1 MFKVRFHLSDGAH
14 YKHWQIRT
22 PIKGQKDLVEYE
34 DPSKVQLELV
44 NCTLRN
50 RTSVAK
56 KVLSSQVRDVC
67 GWVECEH
74 IITTYLKYTDAPIT
88 VEGLSGV
95 TYDPKID
102 LYWKVEQY
110 SYEYDKVVIGDLI
123 TSGNRLY
130 LLKLNTRTVAPLIS
144 DRAIS

>member
-34 DPSKVQLELV
+34 DPAKVQLELV

-67 GWVECEH
+67 GWVECQH
-74 IITTYLKYTDAPIT
+74 VITTYIDPIT
-88 VEGLSGV
+88 VEGLSRV
-95 TYDPKID
+95 TYDPKINP
-102 LYWKVEQY
+102 YWKIEGD
-110 SYEYDKVVIGDLI
+110 SDNYEMVMVGDLI

-130 LLKLNTRTVAPLIS
+130 VLQFNTKAMPTKREGQTNDHS
-144 DRAIS
+144 N

>member
-1 MFKVRFHLSDGAH
+1 MYKVRFHLGAGEH

-22 PIKGQKDLVEYE
+22 PRKGQTDLVEYE
-34 DPSKVQLELV
+34 DPAKVQLELV

-50 RTSVAK
+50 KTSVAK

-67 GWVECEH
+67 GWVECQH
-74 IITTYLKYTDAPIT
+74 VITTYVDPIT
-88 VEGLSGV
+88 VEGLSRV
-95 TYDPKID
+95 TYDPKIN
-102 LYWKVEQY
+102 LHWKVEQY

>member
-1 MFKVRFHLSDGAH
+1 MFKVRFHLGAGEH

-22 PIKGQKDLVEYE
+22 PRKGQADLVEYE

-50 RTSVAK
+50 KTSVAK

-67 GWVECEH
+67 GWVECQH
-74 IITTYLKYTDAPIT
+74 VITTYIDPIT
-88 VEGLSGV
+88 VEGLSRV
-95 TYDPKID
+95 TYDPKIN
-102 LYWKVEQY
+102 LHWKVEQY

>member
-1 MFKVRFHLSDGAH
+1 MFKVRFHLGAGEH

-22 PIKGQKDLVEYE
+22 PRKGQTDLVEYE
-34 DPSKVQLELV
+34 DPAKVQLELV

-50 RTSVAK
+50 KTSVAK

-67 GWVECEH
+67 GWVECQH
-74 IITTYLKYTDAPIT
+74 VITTYVDPIT
-88 VEGLSGV
+88 VEGLSRV

>member
-1 MFKVRFHLSDGAH
+1 MYKVRFHLGAGEH

-22 PIKGQKDLVEYE
+22 PRKRQTDLVEYE
-34 DPSKVQLELV
+34 DPAKVQLELV

-50 RTSVAK
+50 KTSVAK

-67 GWVECEH
+67 GWVECQH
-74 IITTYLKYTDAPIT
+74 VITTYVDPIT
-88 VEGLSGV
+88 VEGLSRV
-95 TYDPKID
+95 TYDPKIN
-102 LYWKVEQY
+102 LHWKVEQY

>member
-1 MFKVRFHLSDGAH
+1 MFKVRFHLGAGEH

-22 PIKGQKDLVEYE
+22 PRKGQADLVEYE

-44 NCTLRN
+44 KCTLRSK
-50 RTSVAK
+50 TSVAK

-67 GWVECEH
+67 GWVECKH
-74 IITTYLKYTDAPIT
+74 IITTYLDPIT
-88 VEGLSGV
+88 VEGLSRV
-95 TYDPKID
+95 TYDPKIN
-102 LYWKVEQY
+102 LHWKVEQY
-110 SYEYDKVVIGDLI
+110 SYEYDKVMIGDLI

>member
-1 MFKVRFHLSDGAH
+1 MYKVRFHLGAGEH

-22 PIKGQKDLVEYE
+22 SRKGQTDLVEYE
-34 DPSKVQLELV
+34 DPAKVQLELV

-50 RTSVAK
+50 KTSVAK

-67 GWVECEH
+67 GWVECQH
-74 IITTYLKYTDAPIT
+74 VITTYIDPIT
-88 VEGLSGV
+88 VEGLSRV
-95 TYDPKID
+95 TYDPKIN
-102 LYWKVEQY
+102 LHWKVEQY

>member
-1 MFKVRFHLSDGAH
+1 MFKVRFHLGAGEH

-22 PIKGQKDLVEYE
+22 PRKGQSDLVEYE

-50 RTSVAK
+50 KTGVAK

-67 GWVECEH
+67 GWVECQH
-74 IITTYLKYTDAPIT
+74 VITTYIDPIT
-88 VEGLSGV
+88 VEGLSRV
-95 TYDPKID
+95 TYDPKIN
-102 LYWKVEQY
+102 LHWKVEQY
-110 SYEYDKVVIGDLI
+110 SYEYDKVMIGDLI